1 MIHSRSPYSLLLS
14 LVVLSLLHAMAFS
27 VVQADEGNPPSM
39 QQSSFKVYGYLW
51 NDSNCD
57 GIRQS
62 DEGVMPDDTSGGYRM
77 SLFYIGND
85 GIPFTRDDSEVDVA
99 SAANGNIMYG
109 VLNGGGGN
117 TYYIAMRPSQRPAG
131 FVPSPY
137 QQGADRTL
145 DNDMTVWPDG
155 AWATGTFVI
164 KATTVTGIDIGLC
177 PIANLAMPH
186 HVALPLVMH

>member
-1 MIHSRSPYSLLLS
+1 MIRYGYTGILIGLLII
-14 LVVLSLLHAMAFS
+14 VLLIPSTAA
-27 VVQADEGNPPSM
+27 QADEDHPSTI
-39 QQSSFKVYGYLW
+39 QQNSSDKVRGYLW
-51 NDSNCD
+51 NDSSCD
-57 GIRQS
+57 GIRQT
-62 DEGVMPDDTSGGYRM
+62 DEGTMPNSPAGGYRL
-77 SLFYIGND
+77 SLFYICND
-85 GIPFTRDDSEVDVA
+85 NLPFTNDDSEVA
-99 SAANGNIMYG
+99 QAAPLNGNPLY
-109 VLNGGGGN
+109 VFDNGGGGN

-177 PIANLAMPH
+177 PTANIVRPYSS
-186 HVALPLVMH
+186 ALPLVIH